1 MTKLSSTLRNDEW
14 RLLSP
19 LLEQALELEGDERQ
33 TWIKAQVPEIAYRL
47 EMLLLEHSVL
57 ASDRFLERGT
67 VELPSTTATLAGQTV
82 GAFEVVS
89 QIGQGGMGSVWLARR
104 NDGRFDRQV
113 ALKFLNIAL
122 LGKEGEDRFKREGK
136 ILALLAHRHIAELID
151 AGVTHAGQPYLILE
165 YVDGDQIDRYCDN
178 RQIDI
183 QARVRVFLQVLDAVA
198 AAHANLIVHR
208 DLKPSNVLV
217 RNDGQVKLLDFG
229 IAKLIET
236 ETSPRL
242 QTGFTLGGTFFTPEY
257 AAPEQLK
264 GESITISTDVALH
277 PLNLWTDPP
286 QRIAGILRRCSQ
298 LFRVDR
304 PISGISLFITNFG
317 IDVFSSHVRV
327 SVDALQASVLP
338 ACFADGVSTVARL
351 LPRTAEPS
359 IKHV

>member
-1 MTKLSSTLRNDEW
+1 MTKLSYTLRNDEW

-104 NDGRFDRQV
+104 NDGRFERQV

-136 ILALLAHRHIAELID
+136 ILALLAHPHIAELID
-151 AGVTHAGQPYLILE
+151 AGVTTTGQPYLVLE
-165 YVDGDQIDRYCDN
+165 YVNGDQIDRYCDQ
-178 RQIDI
+178 RQLDLPTRI
-183 QARVRVFLQVLDAVA
+183 RLFLQVVDAVA

-217 RNDGQVKLLDFG
+217 RKDGDVKLLDFG
-229 IAKLIET
+229 IAKLIEAENDSEQHRT
-236 ETSPRL
+236 
-242 QTGFTLGGTFFTPEY
+242 FTLSGTALTPQY

-264 GESITISTDVALH
+264 SEAITVCTDVYALGVLLYLLLTGRH
-277 PLNLWTDPP
+277 PAGEG
-286 QRIAGILRRCSQ
+286 QRSAAELVKTIVELEPLRASDAVASGGADIAAR
-298 LFRVDR
+298 
-304 PISGISLFITNFG
+304 
-317 IDVFSSHVRV
+317 
-327 SVDALQASVLP
+327 ALL
-338 ACFADGVSTVARL
+338 
-351 LPRTAEPS
+351 
-359 IKHV
+359 